1 MMSEILKRAREY
13 ELAHEGDILPEERPV
28 FHLSP
33 RVSWLND
40 PNGFS
45 WYNGQY
51 HLFYQYHP
59 YSSVW
64 GPMHWGHAVSR
75 DLLNWEYLP
84 VIMAPDTHCD
94 SFGVFSGTA
103 EVLPDGRQLL
113 MYTGV
118 RKEKDE
124 LGKVREYQV
133 QCVASGDGMEY
144 EKYEGNPVLT
154 GADVPAGSSLSD
166 FRDPKIWRKS
176 DGTYACIATNR
187 DASGSAQL
195 LMYTSPDGF
204 QWKFH
209 KIFFANNWRFGNMWE
224 CPDFVECDGK
234 WLLFASPMEMLA
246 KGDEYPNGRSTI
258 CLIGSYDEETDTFT
272 EEADQIVDSGIDF
285 YASQTM
291 KAPDGR
297 TVMVGW
303 MANWDV
309 CEFRQPKEKWYG
321 MMTLPRELSVRNGR
335 MYQNPVRELEQ
346 MRRNPVQYRNA
357 AISGNVTLEGVRG
370 RCADLLLTIRPGA
383 DTTAFTIRFAEN
395 EQFHTS
401 LTYCPREGVLKLDR
415 RFSGSRQGT
424 IHQRECVVGQRSE
437 LKLRLVLDRFSAEA
451 FVGEGEKA
459 MTAIFFTDLAADG
472 ISFVSDGT
480 SSLDVEKYDLERE

>member
-1 MMSEILKRAREY
+1 MFCRRSGRYFTR
-13 ELAHEGDILPEERPV
+13 G
-28 FHLSP
+28 
-33 RVSWLND
+33 
-40 PNGFS
+40 
-45 WYNGQY
+45 
-51 HLFYQYHP
+51 
-59 YSSVW
+59 
-64 GPMHWGHAVSR
+64 
-75 DLLNWEYLP
+75 
-84 VIMAPDTHCD
+84 D

-124 LGKVREYQV
+124 QGKTREYQV
-133 QCVASGDGMEY
+133 QCVASGDGLEY

-166 FRDPKIWRKS
+166 FRDPKVWRKS
-176 DGTYACIATNR
+176 DGTYACIVTNR

-204 QWKFH
+204 RWKFH

-234 WLLFASPMEMLA
+234 WILFASPMEMEA
-246 KGDEYPNGRSTI
+246 KGTEYPNGRSCI

-291 KAPDGR
+291 KTPDGR

-321 MMTLPRELSVRNGR
+321 MMTLPRELSVRDGR

-346 MRRNPVQYRNA
+346 MRRNRVAHQNVPVN
-357 AISGNVTLEGVRG
+357 GNVTLEGVRG

-383 DTTAFTIRFAEN
+383 DTNAFTIRFAED
-395 EQFHTS
+395 EQHYTS